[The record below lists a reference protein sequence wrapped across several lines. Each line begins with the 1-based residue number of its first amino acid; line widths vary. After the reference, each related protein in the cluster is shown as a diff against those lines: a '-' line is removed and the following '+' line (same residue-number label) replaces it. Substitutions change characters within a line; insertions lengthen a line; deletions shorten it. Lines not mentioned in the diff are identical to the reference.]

1 MDRSEKHL
9 CIKCNKGGNLLV
21 CSENGC
27 PLAIHEGCM
36 GCPARFDDAGCF
48 YCPYC
53 LYKQAVAESRQA
65 REYALARKKALLIFM
80 DEEMMGSEQHLEGI
94 KRAEADGHD
103 LSKVSP
109 ANANVT
115 TCDDGKSRGKDDAI
129 LNKPVLDLEHQSSSS
144 EEEKIQEEES
154 DASTSSEGQDPS
166 LKMYEKE
173 KVRVAEGKK
182 IQEEE
187 PGTSATSTDRDRS
200 LTMPEDKNC
209 NPEEEQIQEE
219 ECETS
224 SVPSDED
231 PSPTVRARA
240 KRGFKNSDQIDGD
253 SGTVSLQ
260 RKLVKQSGKSKL
272 TTPSVN
278 HLRRSSRRLSSALGS
293 AEMLNDKVVASR
305 SLRRP
310 RQPLVKLANYTF
322 SSGKRKRL
330 LWTEEEE
337 ETLKAGVHK
346 YSTDGNKN
354 LPWTKILDFG
364 QHKFDRTRTPSDLK
378 DKWRNIMAK

>member
-9 CIKCNKGGNLLV
+9 CIKCNEGGNLLV

-36 GCPARFDDAGCF
+36 GCPARFDDAGRF

-65 REYALARKKALLIFM
+65 REYALARKKALLNFM
-80 DEEMMGSEQHLEGI
+80 DEEMMGSEQHLEEI

-103 LSKVSP
+103 RSKVSP
-109 ANANVT
+109 ANADVT
-115 TCDDGKSRGKDDAI
+115 TCDDGESRGKVDAI
-129 LNKPVLDLEHQSSSS
+129 LNKPVLDVEHQSSSS

-154 DASTSSEGQDPS
+154 HASTGSEGQDPS
-166 LKMYEKE
+166 LEMYEKE
-173 KVRVAEGKK
+173 KIRNAEGKK
-182 IQEEE
+182 IQEEDPE
-187 PGTSATSTDRDRS
+187 TSATSSDRDPS
-200 LTMPEDKNC
+200 LKMHEDKNC

-224 SVPSDED
+224 SAPTGED
-231 PSPTVRARA
+231 PSPTVHARA
-240 KRGFKNSDQIDGD
+240 KRGFKRSVQINGD
-253 SGTVSLQ
+253 SETFSLQ
-260 RKLVKQSGKSKL
+260 RKLVKQNDKSKV
-272 TTPSVN
+272 TTPTVN
-278 HLRRSSRRLSSALGS
+278 HPRRSSRRSSSALRT
-293 AEMLNDKVVASR
+293 AEMLNDKVDASR
-305 SLRRP
+305 SLKQP
-310 RQPLVKLANYTF
+310 RQSLVKLANYTF
-322 SSGKRKRL
+322 STGKRKRL

-337 ETLKAGVHK
+337 ETLKAGVQK
-346 YSTDGNKN
+346 YSTEGNKN

-378 DKWRNIMAK
+378 DKWRNMMAK

>member
-48 YCPYC
+48 HCPYC

-173 KVRVAEGKK
+173 KVRAAEGKK

-260 RKLVKQSGKSKL
+260 R
-272 TTPSVN
+272 
-278 HLRRSSRRLSSALGS
+278 S

-305 SLRRP
+305 SLRQP
-310 RQPLVKLANYTF
+310 CQPLVKLANYTF

-378 DKWRNIMAK
+378 DKWRNMMAK